1 MYDEYDDGE
10 GGGASLGRKLAL
22 GVGVVAILAAGFF
35 AFKAV
40 TGGDGGDAVSG
51 ASTQPSAS
59 AAADDEAAP
68 TTTAASDDDD
78 DTLSAGATTEPATS
92 EATTTTTTED
102 APGTT
107 AAATTT
113 AAPAPPAPATTP
125 APAPPAPAAA
135 PYNTLP
141 DGSPQWAT
149 AIYDTDKITLTGTV
163 PDEASKQKLQDLAI
177 LSAKPGQAATI
188 DNQLTIN
195 PAVPRS
201 VGVRVVELTS
211 ARFPEGS
218 AEVMPAQAAELDR
231 LVAILNGLT
240 NVTALVIGHA
250 DQRGDEVANYVISE
264 ARADAV
270 TNYLASQGVDPSRL
284 ASRAVGEAD
293 LLSLNNDD
301 AALALNRR
309 TEFVLYGL
317 LQD

>member
-68 TTTAASDDDD
+68 TTTAAPDDED
-78 DTLSAGATTEPATS
+78 DTLSAGATTEPAIS
-92 EATTTTTTED
+92 EATTTTEED

-113 AAPAPPAPATTP
+113 AAPAPPPPPTTP

-163 PDEASKQKLQDLAI
+163 PDEASRQKLQDLAI

-218 AEVMPAQAAELDR
+218 AEVLPAQAAELDR

-240 NVTALVIGHA
+240 NVTVLVIGHA

-270 TNYLASQGVDPSRL
+270 TNYLASQGVNPSRL

>member
-51 ASTQPSAS
+51 ASTEPSAS
-59 AAADDEAAP
+59 AAADDEGAP
-68 TTTAASDDDD
+68 TTTAAPDDED

-92 EATTTTTTED
+92 EATTTTDED

-113 AAPAPPAPATTP
+113 AAPAPPTTP

-163 PDEASKQKLQDLAI
+163 PDEASRQKLQDLAI

-218 AEVMPAQAAELDR
+218 AEVLPAQAAELDR

-240 NVTALVIGHA
+240 NVTVLVIGHA

-270 TNYLASQGVDPSRL
+270 TNYLAAQGVDPSRL

-317 LQD
+317 LQG